1 MYQPYPGGAQVP
13 DRAPGSAPESVR
25 RAAVVMYVG
34 AAASL
39 ISIVVDFTARHI
51 IRAQL
56 LANNHKL
63 TATQLNNGEHAVVA
77 GLALG
82 GLIAAGLWIWMAIS
96 CKAGKAWARIV
107 STVLFCIATIQV
119 LGGLKAPF
127 GAGVRIAGL
136 VVWVIGLVAIVLLW
150 QRESTA
156 YFKGASQY

>member
-13 DRAPGSAPESVR
+13 DRTPDSAPQSVR

-63 TATQLNNGEHAVVA
+63 TASQLNNGEHAVVA

-82 GLIAAGLWIWMAIS
+82 ALIAAGFWIWMAIS
-96 CKAGKAWARIV
+96 CKAGKSWARIV
-107 STVLFCIATIQV
+107 STVLFVIATIQV
-119 LGGLKAPF
+119 LGGLRAPF

-150 QRESTA
+150 QRESSS